1 MSIDPFDADALRKNL
16 RQRTV
21 RGGMVTLLAQGV
33 LFGIQFSG
41 SVLMARLLNPSDFG
55 LVGMVVAVVGFL
67 EIFKDLGLS
76 AATVQ
81 EPHIT
86 RQQVNVLF
94 WFNTLAG
101 LVMALFTV
109 ILAPILVW
117 FYGRPELLGIT
128 IALSGGF
135 LISGVAA
142 QHKALLRRA
151 LQFGQ
156 IARIDIATVV
166 LGLAAGL
173 FAAWSGFGYWSIVV
187 QQLGRT
193 IVATVGLWI
202 ASNWRPSIF
211 RWDPSVKPMLRFGG
225 FLAVNSVMN
234 YASRNVDNVA
244 IGWMWGAGPLGIYTR
259 AYSLLTMPLS
269 QISAPLSN
277 VAIPAFSRLRDEQ
290 ERFRTSFLALMST
303 TAFFMVPAIAVMMA
317 CADSIVL
324 LLLGQK
330 WAQVAQ
336 IYRWLGFAAL
346 TQPMTAI
353 CGILF
358 LSQGRSQELSRSTL
372 ITSILAVLSIFAAL
386 PWGPAAVAAS
396 YSISGL
402 VLRTPIQFYF
412 AGKVSSVTRADLY
425 SVFVPQVL
433 LGGAIFTS
441 GYFAGSLFATTN
453 FWGRIAAASVV
464 GLVFVSLGLLFSTRQ
479 RGALGLVRQL
489 FKRKKRLKP
498 TTTEVTPV

>member
-1 MSIDPFDADALRKNL
+1 
-16 RQRTV
+16 
-21 RGGMVTLLAQGV
+21 
-33 LFGIQFSG
+33 
-41 SVLMARLLNPSDFG
+41 
-55 LVGMVVAVVGFL
+55 
-67 EIFKDLGLS
+67 
-76 AATVQ
+76 
-81 EPHIT
+81 
-86 RQQVNVLF
+86 
-94 WFNTLAG
+94 
-101 LVMALFTV
+101 
-109 ILAPILVW
+109 
-117 FYGRPELLGIT
+117 
-128 IALSGGF
+128 
-135 LISGVAA
+135 
-142 QHKALLRRA
+142 
-151 LQFGQ
+151 
-156 IARIDIATVV
+156 
-166 LGLAAGL
+166 
-173 FAAWSGFGYWSIVV
+173 
-187 QQLGRT
+187 
-193 IVATVGLWI
+193 
-202 ASNWRPSIF
+202 
-211 RWDPSVKPMLRFGG
+211 MLRFGG

-244 IGWMWGAGPLGIYTR
+244 IGWIWGACPLGIYTR

>member
-1 MSIDPFDADALRKNL
+1 
-16 RQRTV
+16 
-21 RGGMVTLLAQGV
+21 
-33 LFGIQFSG
+33 
-41 SVLMARLLNPSDFG
+41 
-55 LVGMVVAVVGFL
+55 
-67 EIFKDLGLS
+67 
-76 AATVQ
+76 
-81 EPHIT
+81 
-86 RQQVNVLF
+86 
-94 WFNTLAG
+94 
-101 LVMALFTV
+101 MALVTV

-117 FYGRPELLGIT
+117 FYGRTELLGIT
-128 IALSGGF
+128 IALSSGF

-142 QHKALLRRA
+142 QHKALLRRT

-156 IARIDIATVV
+156 IARIDIATAVI
-166 LGLAAGL
+166 GMAAGL
-173 FAAWSGFGYWSIVV
+173 LAAWSGFGYWSIVI

-193 IVATVGLWI
+193 VVATVGLWI
-202 ASNWRPSIF
+202 ASNWRPSSF

-269 QISAPLSN
+269 QITAPLGN
-277 VAIPAFSRLRDEQ
+277 VAIPAFSRLREEQ
-290 ERFRTSFLALMST
+290 DRFRSNFLALMST
-303 TAFFMVPAIAVMMA
+303 TAFFMVPAVAVMMA

-330 WAQVAQ
+330 WAEVAQ

-372 ITSILAVLSIFAAL
+372 ITSFFAVLSIFAAL

-402 VLRTPIQFYF
+402 IIRTPIQFHF
-412 AGKVSSVTRADLY
+412 AGKVSSVTLTDLY

-433 LGGAIFTS
+433 LGGAIFAG
-441 GYFAGSLFATTN
+441 GYFAGHFVGPTN
-453 FWGRIAAASVV
+453 LWAKIAAASAV
-464 GLVFVSLGLLFSTRQ
+464 GVVFVGFGLLFSARQ
-479 RGALGLVRQL
+479 RSALGLVQQL
-489 FKRKKRLKP
+489 FKSKTKKLRI
-498 TTTEVTPV
+498 TYPVLSKS